1 MTKSV
6 RRAVMIEAAV
16 TATMMIAPPMSV
28 LRPGAPPRARN
39 THSGLKTGSITA
51 IGTYIPLF

>member
-1 MTKSV
+1 
-6 RRAVMIEAAV
+6 
-16 TATMMIAPPMSV
+16 MIAPPMSV